1 MRAAFIITGYRGDL
15 VVRVTKKIATTTWHD
30 ALAVR

>member
-1 MRAAFIITGYRGDL
+1 MRAAFISGYSGDS
-15 VVRVTKKIATTTWHD
+15 VVRVTKEMATTTWHD